1 MKFTFEWLKD
11 HLETDRPLADII
23 EKLSMIGLEV
33 EGVEDRAEALAS
45 SALRMWCPQ
54 RNIPTPTG
62 CRSAWLTM
70 ATVIRCR
77 WYAVHQ
83 TRGPA

>member
-62 CRSAWLTM
+62 WSAWLTT

-77 WYAVHQ
+77 WYAAHQ